1 VKRIPWL
8 PLIPAIVAIGFNGY
22 VRYGSNR
29 VPMDIT
35 LAGFILW
42 SWAPYLIALLCLKA
56 KFHPIIVFSAITFA
70 LSQDLLYFHQIH
82 LGLRGETAA
91 FGVLLFRPCFNLLVF
106 MPIAAICAWPFAIL
120 IKIRTKDADMA

>member
-1 VKRIPWL
+1 
-8 PLIPAIVAIGFNGY
+8 
-22 VRYGSNR
+22 
-29 VPMDIT
+29 MDIT

-82 LGLRGETAA
+82 LGLRGDTAA
-91 FGVLLFRPCFNLLVF
+91 FGVLLFRPCFRLLVRLTPF
-106 MPIAAICAWPFAIL
+106 VRPLPFAHHQGSGVP
-120 IKIRTKDADMA
+120 